1 MKYGLIGEK
10 LGHSF
15 SPEIHSAFG
24 KYEGYCLKELAKSE
38 LESFLKERDFCGINV
53 TIPYKETVIPFLDEL
68 SARAREMK
76 SVNTIVNR
84 GGRLI
89 GDNTDCYGLEYMLSA
104 AGIDVRGKNCAILGN
119 GGASKTAQVVI
130 KSLGAA
136 SLTVVDIDGKGISYE
151 EFVRRGDVQ
160 IILNATPV
168 GMYPNVG
175 KCIINLDNYPML
187 EGVADMVYNPS
198 LTELLRRA
206 KERGIKYT
214 NGLPMLVAQAKRA
227 CELFSGEE
235 IDVSKIERVKRLV
248 ESKTKNVVLVGMPG
262 CGKST
267 VGKLVSEILGRELFD
282 TDIEFAKK
290 YGMTPA
296 DCITKLGEKEFR
308 DREAKVLY
316 DLAVR
321 SRLVISCGGGVVLR
335 KENRDA
341 LKMNSNVVW
350 IKRDLEKL
358 ATADRPLSINLDG
371 LYALREPYYRDVA
384 DIEANNNADAES
396 TARAIVFAINGGNE

>member
-15 SPEIHSAFG
+15 SPEIHTAFG
-24 KYEGYCLKELAKSE
+24 KYEGYCLKELAKNE
-38 LESFLKERDFCGINV
+38 VEDFLKKREFCGINV

-68 SARAREMK
+68 SERAQEMK

-84 GGRLI
+84 NGKLV

-136 SLTVVDIDGKGISYE
+136 SLTVVDIDGKGVSYE
-151 EFVRRGDVQ
+151 EFAKRSDVQ

-175 KCIINLDNYPML
+175 KCIIDLDNYPTL

-227 CELFSGEE
+227 CELFCGEKIDDSE
-235 IDVSKIERVKRLV
+235 ITRVKKLV
-248 ESKTKNVVLVGMPG
+248 ESETKNIVLVGMPG

-267 VGKLVSEILGRELFD
+267 VGKLVAEALGREFFD
-282 TDIEFAKK
+282 TDIEFTKRF
-290 YGMTPA
+290 GITPA
-296 DCITKLGEKEFR
+296 DCITELGEKEFR

-316 DLAVR
+316 DLAIR
-321 SRLVISCGGGVVLR
+321 SRLVISCGGGIVLR

-341 LKMNSNVVW
+341 IKINSQVVW
-350 IKRDLEKL
+350 IKRDLDKL
-358 ATADRPLSINLDG
+358 STVDRPLSVDLDG
-371 LYALREPYYRDVA
+371 LYAAREPYYRDVA
-384 DIEANNNADAES
+384 DVEADNNADAKQ
-396 TARAIVFAINGGNE
+396 TASDVVAQIKGGNE